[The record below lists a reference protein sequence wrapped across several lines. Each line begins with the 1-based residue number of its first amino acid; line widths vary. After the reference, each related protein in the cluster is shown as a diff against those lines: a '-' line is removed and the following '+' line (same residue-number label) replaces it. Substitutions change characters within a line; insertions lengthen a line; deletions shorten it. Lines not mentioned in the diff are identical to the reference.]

1 MFELLIAL
9 IKLPFILVGVI
20 LAFVFGLVGFILSIL
35 GLALTPVL
43 GVGLVLLPFGLAF
56 LLLAGLIGALLRPRR
71 TVVIYR

>member
-20 LAFVFGLVGFILSIL
+20 LTFVFGLVGFILSVL
-35 GLALTPVL
+35 SVALTPVL

-56 LLLAGLIGALLRPRR
+56 LLLAAVIGTLLRPRR